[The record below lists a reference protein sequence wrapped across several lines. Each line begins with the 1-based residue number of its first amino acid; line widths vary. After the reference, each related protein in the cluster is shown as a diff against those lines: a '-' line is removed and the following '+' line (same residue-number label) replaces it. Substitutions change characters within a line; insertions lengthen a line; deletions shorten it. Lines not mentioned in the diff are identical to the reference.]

1 MHVLVYLPGV
11 HKFMTDV
18 SLELSM
24 LKQLCIV
31 SPELHWKLWLT
42 PSHDISL
49 ATLLSLVWNNREQW
63 CDIEQ
68 W

>member
-24 LKQLCIV
+24 LKQLMYCV
-31 SPELHWKLWLT
+31 AGT
-42 PSHDISL
+42 SL
-49 ATLLSLVWNNREQW
+49 EVTVDALSWRQPGNPFKSCVKQ
-63 CDIEQ
+63 
-68 W
+68 

>member
-24 LKQLCIV
+24 LKQLMYCV
-31 SPELHWKLWLT
+31 AGT
-42 PSHDISL
+42 SL
-49 ATLLSLVWNNREQW
+49 EVTVDALS
-63 CDIEQ
+63 
-68 W
+68 